1 MSQWIKYS
9 EQKPEKE
16 GVYLWRMDSKTV
28 EGEKV
33 IARKRMRTRGAG
45 YQSALSPEFDY
56 WDGYR
61 LHVPE
66 GLEWME
72 DDKTKPE
79 INFTGCE
86 DISECP
92 FCKRTPVLHGYSGFL
107 SHKPYNLTKFTLDC
121 CKWNGSPT
129 YDDPRELIKHWN
141 NAVSK

>member
-28 EGEKV
+28 DGEKV

-61 LHVPE
+61 LHVPSS
-66 GLEWME
+66 LEWMN
-72 DDKTKPE
+72 DDDSKPDLY
-79 INFTGCE
+79 ITGCE
-86 DISECP
+86 SIIECP
-92 FCKRTPVLHGYSGFL
+92 FCNKVPVLQGYSGYW
-107 SHKPYNLTKFTLDC
+107 SPKPQDLNQFKLVC

-129 YDDPRELIKHWN
+129 YDDPRELIKRWN